1 MKMRLML
8 LLKFWLSKFKVF
20 HGESRQ
26 ERQLL
31 FDKSQHQI
39 KEIIFNALIIIVQSK
54 GNHQVYKK
62 FTFSASRCLKIT
74 QKVSFNIASEAS
86 YVYICNVIWWKMP
99 KLKNWNETIFV
110 IFKHREFED
119 RSCRGPRHLP
129 LSWIFCSNYLSPVSN
144 ALEQSPW
151 TNECI
156 FFFLFQRA
164 LKQWLLHFFLSA
176 RSLAVCQLLLF
187 SRRREKHLIFWSKIV
202 QRKLNELFLWKKE
215 GGNSLW

>member
-1 MKMRLML
+1 M
-8 LLKFWLSKFKVF
+8 
-20 HGESRQ
+20 E
-26 ERQLL
+26 
-31 FDKSQHQI
+31 
-39 KEIIFNALIIIVQSK
+39 NA
-54 GNHQVYKK
+54 
-62 FTFSASRCLKIT
+62 KI
-74 QKVSFNIASEAS
+74 E
-86 YVYICNVIWWKMP
+86 
-99 KLKNWNETIFV
+99 KLKWDHFF

-164 LKQWLLHFFLSA
+164 LKQWLLHFFLST

-202 QRKLNELFLWKKE
+202 QRKLNELFLWKRKGE
-215 GGNSLW
+215 ILFGSTVGKNWEKLTINILPWVSQKDCLVEIIKDYNYYKCISKYE